1 MGKEGNQ
8 AASFSD
14 YALVEFRSL
23 RRLIFWHGRNFGTRV
38 CDFICWNIFKNMAFS
53 NMLWAYN
60 VYAGY
65 SGWQMLDDVY
75 YAVYNILLSVTAMGM
90 TMLSDQDAP
99 FSKSATTE
107 PGLPGDYDKET
118 CEIGYSIAE
127 YYLFSRNN
135 F

>member
-60 VYAGY
+60 MYAGY
-65 SGWQMLDDVY
+65 SGWQMLDGVY
-75 YAVYNILLSVTAMGM
+75 YAFYNTFLTVTAMGM
-90 TMLSDQDAP
+90 TMLCDQDVP
-99 FSKSATTE
+99 FAKSATTE
-107 PGLPGDYDKET
+107 PGKVGDYDKET
-118 CEIGYSIAE
+118 RDLGFEIADYFK
-127 YYLFSRNN
+127 FSRQN